1 LKELLRFDPDKRPSA
16 AKALCH
22 DWFKSNKIDLDLNM
36 GFVYE
41 SFNNF
46 WKFSAELKFQQA
58 ALAYMV
64 HHLVDIADIREI
76 KMMFEMFDKDCDGR
90 LVHAELVD
98 GFKRYLTI
106 LPNEKELLKAIKK
119 IDQDGSGYI
128 DYEGSLNI
136 KIYFTFRIYQSH
148 HKQKEITFR

>member
-1 LKELLRFDPDKRPSA
+1 MKELLRFDPDKRPSA
-16 AKALCH
+16 ATALCH
-22 DWFKSNKIDLDLNM
+22 DWFKNNKIDLDLNM
-36 GFVYE
+36 RFVYE

-64 HHLVDIADIREI
+64 HHLVDVDDIKDI

-90 LVHAELVD
+90 LVHAELID
-98 GFKRYLTI
+98 GFKRYLKI
-106 LPNEKELLKAIKK
+106 IPNEKDLFKAIKK
-119 IDQDGSGYI
+119 IDQDVSGYI

-136 KIYFTFRIYQSH
+136 NLFHIIRIYQSH
-148 HKQKEITFR
+148 H